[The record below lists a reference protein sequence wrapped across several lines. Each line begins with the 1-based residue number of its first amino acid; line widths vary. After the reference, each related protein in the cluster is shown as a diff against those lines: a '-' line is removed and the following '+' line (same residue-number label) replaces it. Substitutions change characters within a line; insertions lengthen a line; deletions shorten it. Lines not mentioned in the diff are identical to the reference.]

1 MRCLMVIGDKLTKKR
16 QVRASGRPLAWP
28 CLCGLTVL
36 CFGEQEEMQ
45 EGSDPIPEPE
55 Q

>member
-1 MRCLMVIGDKLTKKR
+1 MVIGDKLTKKR

-28 CLCGLTVL
+28 CLCGLIVL
-36 CFGEQEEMQ
+36 FGEQEEMQ